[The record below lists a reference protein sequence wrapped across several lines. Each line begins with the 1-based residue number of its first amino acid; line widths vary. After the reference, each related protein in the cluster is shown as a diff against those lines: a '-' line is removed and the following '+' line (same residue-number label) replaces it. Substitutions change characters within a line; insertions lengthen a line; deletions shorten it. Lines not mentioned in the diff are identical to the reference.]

1 MEITMPSRTKYNEM
15 MRQASNLREKATKAK
30 RQLQPELA
38 ASLYEK
44 ADKRQQAAIDYMNSK
59 EN

>member
-1 MEITMPSRTKYNEM
+1 MPSRTKYNEM